1 MHASY
6 PHNSTPD
13 EADGVTIEDWDFLF
27 EAVSTRLRDNLVGD
41 ANSQQ
46 LFPLVLECFDTLE
59 QLRHLHP
66 LARHYVR

>member
-1 MHASY
+1 M
-6 PHNSTPD
+6 
-13 EADGVTIEDWDFLF
+13 TIEDWDFLF